1 MSKRNTFSR
10 TAHDVGLATW
20 FGGSLMGAVGLNG
33 ATSKAKTSQETLRL
47 SSIGWARW
55 TPLAIAAIGAHAVGG
70 VGLIAGNK
78 DRLARQ
84 DEAKTN
90 TVIKL
95 IVTLAAAGLTAYS
108 GVLGKKVYD
117 NQDQPTDGATE
128 PTAETDPELAS
139 AQRQLRYCQWAIP
152 ALTGIAI
159 VLGAQQGEQQ
169 QPSQQATGFLKSH
182 LS

>member
-1 MSKRNTFSR
+1 MSKRHTFSR
-10 TAHDVGLATW
+10 TAHDVGLAAW
-20 FGGSLMGAVGLNG
+20 FGGSLMGAIGLNG
-33 ATSKAKTSQETLRL
+33 ATAEAKTSKETLRL

-55 TPLAIAAIGAHAVGG
+55 TPVAVAAIGAHAVGG

-78 DRLARQ
+78 DRLKRQ

-95 IVTLAAAGLTAYS
+95 IVTVAAAGVTAYS
-108 GVLGKKVYD
+108 GYLGKKVHD
-117 NQDQPTDGATE
+117 NQDEPTEGTTE
-128 PTAETDPELAS
+128 PTSKTDPELAS

-152 ALTGIAI
+152 VLTGVAI
-159 VLGAQQGEQQ
+159 VMGAQQGEQQ
-169 QPSQQATGFLKSH
+169 RPAEQTKGFLKSR